1 MPRVNR
7 DLQRRLDAR
16 RERERR
22 PTAVQRYRFKPA
34 APADAPVDDIDVA
47 APDVATPSE
56 SSLPKARAARV
67 AAGRPVARPYASYA
81 PDYAY
86 VPGDLRRLALI
97 VGLLLLALVVL
108 SLVAHP

>member
-1 MPRVNR
+1 M
-7 DLQRRLDAR
+7 
-16 RERERR
+16 
-22 PTAVQRYRFKPA
+22 QRYRFKPA
-34 APADAPVDDIDVA
+34 APPDALVDGVNLA

-56 SSLPKARAARV
+56 SSQPKARAAHV